1 MNLLILR
8 GGLRHFMIFRVGI
21 SQSGPVREPG
31 MELWK
36 SWLIRQLV
44 TLKIPGSSPGNSVS
58 RIH

>member
-1 MNLLILR
+1 
-8 GGLRHFMIFRVGI
+8 MIFHVGI

-44 TLKIPGSSPGNSVS
+44 TLKIPGSSPGNSVPYALS
-58 RIH
+58 IV